1 VDWASAA
8 SLATAAGTLVLAVA
22 TFAAVRSAN
31 RAARAAEQ
39 SLLAGLRPLLV
50 PSRLHDPP
58 QKVSFVEAKWL
69 SLPGGG
75 AAAEAGDGV
84 VYLAASVRNVGP
96 GIAVLHGWRYYPD
109 IDPARPRPRL
119 PDFRRHGRDLYITAG
134 ETGFWQGA
142 FRDPSEPEYQA
153 ARAAVL
159 AAAPMTVDILYGDSE
174 GGQRVISRFA
184 MNPRRDGGWLL
195 TVARHWN
202 VDRPNPRGET
212 GQDEPPGPRPTRVP
226 ARGGRQ
232 RTGAPAS

>member
-50 PSRLHDPP
+50 SSRLQDPA

-96 GIAVLHGWRYYPD
+96 GIAILHGWCFYPD
-109 IDPARPRPRL
+109 IDPGRPRPRL
-119 PDFRRHGRDLYITAG
+119 SDFRRHGRDLYIAPG

-142 FRDPSEPEYQA
+142 FRDPAEPGYGP
-153 ARAAVL
+153 AREAVL
-159 AAAPMTVDILYGDSE
+159 AAAPMSVDILYGDYE

-184 MNPRRDGGWLL
+184 MNPRTDGGWLL

-202 VDRPNPRGET
+202 VDRPSPRSEE
-212 GQDEPPGPRPTRVP
+212 GQEESGMPRPARGP